1 MKFSLREDALSR
13 TLIAAHRG
21 TWGGNIMCNTPQAFE
36 CALMQGADM
45 IELDLTPSA
54 DGELFVFHPGME
66 KVFLGTQTR
75 LETLPSSEVRK
86 LRYLNVD
93 KAVTEWP
100 ICPFDDALE
109 QLKGRCYINV
119 DKFWDNLAG
128 ATEAVRRHRMEEQV
142 LVKTGPR
149 EDVLD
154 WMEQNAPDIN
164 YMAIL
169 REKDEFTP
177 IARRRKINYVG
188 VEALFAT
195 EDVPIASPEYV
206 RSMNRQGML
215 VWINTIVYNYKA
227 VLAAGHSDDTAVS
240 GDPDTGWGWLLK
252 QGYNIIQ
259 TDFPQMLRQYM
270 EAFRG
275 NGRG

>member
-1 MKFSLREDALSR
+1 MSPEYKYEGDGSSVDSGKPLSGVKFVLKNSDGKYLHQDETTRA
-13 TLIAAHRG
+13 I
-21 TWGGNIMCNTPQAFE
+21 TW
-36 CALMQGADM
+36 
-45 IELDLTPSA
+45 
-54 DGELFVFHPGME
+54 V
-66 KVFLGTQTR
+66 
-75 LETLPSSEVRK
+75 
-86 LRYLNVD
+86 
-93 KAVTEWP
+93 
-100 ICPFDDALE
+100 
-109 QLKGRCYINV
+109 
-119 DKFWDNLAG
+119 DNLAG